1 MGLAGPRN
9 RTKIGAD
16 PRNTNWSNN
25 TDRFGHRILTTL
37 GWQPGS
43 TLGDTLSLYH
53 QSGHITAASAAGV
66 KIALKDDNL
75 GIGCNKRQREDEC
88 VGLDG
93 LQSLLGRLNGKGND
107 ELEKEAETRDK
118 LRRDV
123 IVGGRYGMKF
133 VRGETYVSSDIDTLL
148 KKIKLE
154 GEKEAEVKVEVEVK
168 EEEEE
173 VKEKKK
179 KKSKK
184 EDKVKKETK
193 IKKEESESEA
203 EIAAIPTTP
212 SDESTSVSIKKEKKE
227 KTKREKSS
235 SKSESATPVPE
246 VDSDSKSKKRKR
258 SDEDSTEKN
267 KDKKDRVSKKSKNGE
282 THEQRKERRAR
293 EKKEKEARKAE
304 KKDKKKKK
312 SKSSSSDSD
321 SSEDEST
328 PAASGTANPSGYSA
342 LVGRQA
348 VRHRFIAAKRSA
360 VMDAKALNEI
370 FMIKA

>member
-168 EEEEE
+168 EEEE

>member
-43 TLGDTLSLYH
+43 TLGDTSSLYH

-66 KIALKDDNL
+66 KIVLKDDNL

-123 IVGGRYGMKF
+123 IVGERYGMRF

-154 GEKEAEVKVEVEVK
+154 GEKEAEVKVKVEVK
-168 EEEEE
+168 EEEELG
-173 VKEKKK
+173 EKKR
-179 KKSKK
+179 KSKK
-184 EDKVKKETK
+184 EAKVKKETK
-193 IKKEESESEA
+193 VKKEESESEP
-203 EIAAIPTTP
+203 EMAAIPITP
-212 SDESTSVSIKKEKKE
+212 SDESSSVRIKKEKKE

-235 SKSESATPVPE
+235 SKSESATPVPGD
-246 VDSDSKSKKRKR
+246 DSDSKSKKRKR
-258 SDEDSTEKN
+258 TDEDSTEKN

-282 THEQRKERRAR
+282 THEQRKERRTKEKKAR
-293 EKKEKEARKAE
+293 EARRAE

-328 PAASGTANPSGYSA
+328 PAASGTATPSGYSA

>member
-1 MGLAGPRN
+1 MGLAGPKN

-25 TDRFGHRILTTL
+25 TDRFGHRMLTTL
-37 GWQPGS
+37 GWQPGN
-43 TLGDTLSLYH
+43 TLGDTSSAYH
-53 QSGHITAASAAGV
+53 QSGHITAASTAGI
-66 KIALKDDNL
+66 KIVLKDDNL
-75 GIGCNKRQREDEC
+75 GIGCNKKQREDEC

-93 LQSLLGRLNGKGND
+93 LQSLLGRLNGKGDD
-107 ELEKEAETRDK
+107 ELEREAEARDK

-123 IVGGRYGMKF
+123 IVGERYGMRF

-154 GEKEAEVKVEVEVK
+154 GEAKAEAKVEAEV
-168 EEEEE
+168 EEEDA
-173 VKEKKK
+173 KEDKKR
-179 KKSKK
+179 KSKK
-184 EDKVKKETK
+184 ETKAKKETK
-193 IKKEESESEA
+193 SKKEEPESEPGMA
-203 EIAAIPTTP
+203 TIQTTP
-212 SDESTSVSIKKEKKE
+212 AGERFSVPIKKEKRE
-227 KTKREKSS
+227 KTKREKSPL
-235 SKSESATPVPE
+235 KSESATPMSGD
-246 VDSDSKSKKRKR
+246 DSDSKSKKRKR
-258 SDEDSTEKN
+258 ADEELVEEA
-267 KDKKDRVSKKSKNGE
+267 KDKKDRISKKSKNGE

-304 KKDKKKKK
+304 KKEKKKRK
-312 SKSSSSDSD
+312 SKSPSSDSD

-328 PAASGTANPSGYSA
+328 PGASGTSTPSGYSA
-342 LVGRQA
+342 LIGRQA